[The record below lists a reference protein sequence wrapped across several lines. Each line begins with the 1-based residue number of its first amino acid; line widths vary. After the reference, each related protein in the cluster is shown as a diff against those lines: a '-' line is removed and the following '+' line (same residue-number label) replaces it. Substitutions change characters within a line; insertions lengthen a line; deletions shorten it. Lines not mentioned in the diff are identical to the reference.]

1 MVHSSE
7 HYVPING
14 YREDN
19 DDFQRYVRDLNVLLT
34 YKQIL
39 NMFASNIR
47 QTYTHF
53 SLALQANRIPRNM
66 IPRGIG
72 YCFEFGLF
80 QRNWRYGHH
89 LSKRNS
95 RRNGVLELVEI
106 MVTSL
111 DFERFF
117 KCELLIWITD
127 IPDFIKFQ
135 IAIVMDVAIHRAID
149 VTTIGATNGI
159 KWKCFLMFLTNVF
172 NKLLNKQSKHI
183 IYNDD
188 FNLFNDPSTK

>member
-1 MVHSSE
+1 
-7 HYVPING
+7 
-14 YREDN
+14 
-19 DDFQRYVRDLNVLLT
+19 
-34 YKQIL
+34 
-39 NMFASNIR
+39 
-47 QTYTHF
+47 
-53 SLALQANRIPRNM
+53 
-66 IPRGIG
+66 
-72 YCFEFGLF
+72 
-80 QRNWRYGHH
+80 
-89 LSKRNS
+89 
-95 RRNGVLELVEI
+95 

-117 KCELLIWITD
+117 KCELLIWITN
-127 IPDFIKFQ
+127 IPHFIKFQ